1 MANLVALI
9 PAIVIGEHDK
19 TLAELRESEERF
31 RNLTQAAFE
40 GIFISENGRILDV
53 NDQGLKMFGYE
64 RSEMIGRQI
73 KDLVTPEWRD
83 SVAERIRA
91 GQETIMGHQ
100 LVRKDGSIFSAE
112 AQAKTVRIG
121 NQILRMTA
129 LRDITERK
137 LAEEALRESKAM
149 LEKYARQLIA
159 SQEAERIRIAAELHD
174 SLGQNLLL
182 IKNRAQLALGKENQI
197 AALREQMEGIS
208 DLVSQAIAEV
218 RRISRD
224 LHPPQLDHLGLT
236 RALEAMIDST
246 AQASGIVF
254 EHKLDFVDDIFPKD
268 AAMNLYRIVQESL
281 NNILKHS
288 HARRA
293 KIKLERDVH
302 EVELNISDDGCGF
315 EREESSNN
323 PKGLGLKNIAER
335 VKMLGGKLKIDSQ
348 PGKGTHLEV
357 TIPFSEAQ

>member
-1 MANLVALI
+1 M
-9 PAIVIGEHDK
+9 
-19 TLAELRESEERF
+19 
-31 RNLTQAAFE
+31 
-40 GIFISENGRILDV
+40 
-53 NDQGLKMFGYE
+53 
-64 RSEMIGRQI
+64 
-73 KDLVTPEWRD
+73 
-83 SVAERIRA
+83 
-91 GQETIMGHQ
+91 
-100 LVRKDGSIFSAE
+100 
-112 AQAKTVRIG
+112 
-121 NQILRMTA
+121 
-129 LRDITERK
+129 
-137 LAEEALRESKAM
+137 
-149 LEKYARQLIA
+149 
-159 SQEAERIRIAAELHD
+159 HD

-218 RRISRD
+218 RQISHD

-246 AQASGIVF
+246 ALASGIVF

-288 HARRA
+288 HAKKA

-302 EVELNISDDGCGF
+302 EIELNISDDGCGF